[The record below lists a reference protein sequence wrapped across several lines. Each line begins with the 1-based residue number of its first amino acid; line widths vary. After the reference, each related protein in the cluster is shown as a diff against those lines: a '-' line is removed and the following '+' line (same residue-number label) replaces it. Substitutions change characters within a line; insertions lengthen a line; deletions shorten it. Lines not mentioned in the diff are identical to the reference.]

1 MCETAGLC
9 FLRAADLNVQHPPHT
24 AFHSPNSTLYIQERD
39 GMFEQRLLV
48 VVTVVT
54 IVVILT
60 VVVLAAAAA
69 TSPPTKYRVGTL
81 HVSPI
86 IVLISSKA

>member
-24 AFHSPNSTLYIQERD
+24 AFHSPHSTLNIQECD

-48 VVTVVT
+48 VVT

-60 VVVLAAAAA
+60 VVVLTAAAAA
-69 TSPPTKYRVGTL
+69 SPPKKYRVGTL